1 MTDDG
6 VHSFQL
12 AGKRSAVVS
21 ISSPRLWKVLVSF
34 DSGVRSQRAMRP
46 RSGSFKLSGGLT
58 MYGCSTTKAQRT
70 WKMTV
75 HTSISVLTVNML
87 LKSTGMAVRAD
98 PTYRWISPPKNG

>member
-12 AGKRSAVVS
+12 ARKRSAVVS

-34 DSGVRSQRAMRP
+34 DSVRSQRAMRP
-46 RSGSFKLSGGLT
+46 RSGSFKLSGSLT

-70 WKMTV
+70 WKMTCSYLNHGLDGV
-75 HTSISVLTVNML
+75 HVCSHVLAWPSVETL
-87 LKSTGMAVRAD
+87 
-98 PTYRWISPPKNG
+98 PTDGFSPPKNG

>member
-6 VHSFQL
+6 VHSFQF
-12 AGKRSAVVS
+12 AGKRSAVVG

-34 DSGVRSQRAMRP
+34 DSVRSQRAMRP
-46 RSGSFKLSGGLT
+46 RSGSFKLSGSLT
-58 MYGCSTTKAQRT
+58 MGGCNTTKAQCT

-75 HTSISVLTVNML
+75 HTSITVLTVYML
-87 LKSTGMAVRAD
+87 LTCIGMAVRAD